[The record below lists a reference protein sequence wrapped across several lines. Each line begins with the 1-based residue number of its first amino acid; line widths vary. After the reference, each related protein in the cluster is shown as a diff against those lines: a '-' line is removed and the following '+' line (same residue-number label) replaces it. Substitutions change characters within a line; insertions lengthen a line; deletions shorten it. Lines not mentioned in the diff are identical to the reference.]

1 MRKEL
6 PSRRHILKGSAAL
19 AAAAPAAFATRVL
32 AQAPEPQAIT
42 PALVEAARKEGKLAF
57 YTAMDIPVAER
68 FARAFEARYPGIVV
82 RVERSG
88 SERVYQRIEQERGSS
103 IHAVD
108 VVNSA
113 DAAHFVVW
121 KRNGWLAPYLPEEA
135 AKHFPAAYRD
145 PDGTHRHHRIW
156 LCSLGYNTNLVK
168 AEEAPKSYADLLDPK
183 WMGRM
188 IKAHPAYS
196 GTIMTATFQITREL
210 GWEYLEKLAKQKIM
224 QVQSSTDPPKKLA
237 LGERAVMADGN
248 DYNLI
253 QLKEKGAPVEV
264 VYPTEGT
271 PIVTGPSAVFKMPPT
286 PTPRAS
292 STTGCTRSRPA
303 AAGRFR
309 RPAFGACAGDGQT
322 RPPTARRYQAH
333 AGRPRRRREN
343 ERGDQDALQPDLQ
356 GVTLTP
362 AAGRK

>member
-1 MRKEL
+1 M
-6 PSRRHILKGSAAL
+6 
-19 AAAAPAAFATRVL
+19 
-32 AQAPEPQAIT
+32 
-42 PALVEAARKEGKLAF
+42 
-57 YTAMDIPVAER
+57 
-68 FARAFEARYPGIVV
+68 

-88 SERVYQRIEQERGSS
+88 SERVYQRIEQERGSA

-113 DAAHFVVW
+113 DAAHFVAW

-135 AKHFPAAYRD
+135 AKHFPGAYRD
-145 PDGTHRHHRIW
+145 PDGTHLVTRIW

-271 PIVTGPSAVFKMPPT
+271 PIVTGPSAVFRDGAQPEC
-286 PTPRAS
+286 RAPLLQLAAL
-292 STTGCTRSRPA
+292 SRGPA

-309 RPAFGACAGDGQT
+309 RPAFGARAGDGQT
-322 RPPTARRYQAH
+322 GASTARRYQAH
-333 AGRPRRRREN
+333 AGRPCRRRED
-343 ERGDQDALQPDLQ
+343 ERSDQDALQPDLQ
-356 GVTLTP
+356 GVTLTQ
-362 AAGRK
+362 AVARKSPRCSSP